1 MALLR
6 RFLRNP
12 LNTAGLLVVT
22 VVMLVALLAP
32 WIAPHDPYKI
42 NPFHAHRPPGGEYLL
57 GTDMFGRDVL
67 SRLLYGARISLLV
80 GLIVTSVSA
89 LVGVVVGVI
98 SGYYGGRIDSI
109 FMRITDA
116 FMTFPG
122 IILALAVMAALGSG
136 FATLI
141 LALSLSGWSTFARL
155 TRAETLAIREREFI
169 TASRAIGGSDFRLM
183 FRHIAAALVPTL
195 LVYASLRL
203 AVPILSEASLSFLGL
218 GLPAPLASW
227 GRMIATDRENLSIAW
242 WAVTF
247 PGLAIMLVVLGFNLL
262 GDGLRDTLDPKQK
275 TS

>member
-1 MALLR
+1 MTMLR
-6 RFLRNP
+6 RFIRNP
-12 LNTAGLLVVT
+12 LNTTGLLIVAVV
-22 VVMLVALLAP
+22 VLVAMLAP
-32 WIAPHDPYKI
+32 WLAPHDPYEI
-42 NPFHAHRPPGGEYLL
+42 NPFQALKPPGGEYLL
-57 GTDMFGRDVL
+57 GTDKFGRDVL
-67 SRLLYGARISLLV
+67 SRLLHGARISLLV
-80 GLIVTSVSA
+80 GLIVTGISTT
-89 LVGVVVGVI
+89 VGVVVGVV

-122 IILALAVMAALGSG
+122 IILALAVMASLGSG
-136 FATLI
+136 FWTLV
-141 LALSLSGWSTFARL
+141 LALALSGWSTFARL
-155 TRAETLAIREREFI
+155 SRAETLAIREREFI

-183 FRHIAAALVPTL
+183 FRHIATTLVPTL

-275 TS
+275 MG